1 MAKIFKTNEQE
12 KALKDIVDSLKIIDS
27 INTIMENEDIK
38 DLKIRLT
45 GTVAAGAVNEL
56 IPMPFSIISSQIKD
70 YRKRLI
76 KEVLDKSKTYS
87 IRLEDDEKEI
97 LGIKTKKNEE
107 EKTVTNEQKT
117 PTDAIQ
123 PSTNNDGNQHNLH
136 QSNGYFQRPNN
147 Y

>member
-12 KALKDIVDSLKIIDS
+12 KALKDIVDSLKIIGS
-27 INTIMENEDIK
+27 INTIMEDEDIK

-87 IRLEDDEKEI
+87 IRLEEDEKEI

-107 EKTVTNEQKT
+107 EKTAVNEQTT

-123 PSTNNDGNQHNLH
+123 PSTNDNGNKSDSH
-136 QSNGYFQRPNN
+136 QSNGYFQRPHN